1 MTVAR
6 RALRETGEDAV
17 GRRRVVAAAE
27 TAGLCRTSDRLRQR
41 RTGRMGKALF
51 AVLCTCGHNIRKN
64 RPGPCSPPSPSAPR
78 AVAIILG
85 PLAMN
90 GLIVVCL

>member
-27 TAGLCRTSDRLRQR
+27 TAGLCRTSDRLSKR

-64 RPGPCSPPSPSAPR
+64 RPGPAAHLHRQARPG
-78 AVAIILG
+78 LL
-85 PLAMN
+85 PLPAAQWWKKA
-90 GLIVVCL
+90 

>member
-1 MTVAR
+1 
-6 RALRETGEDAV
+6 
-17 GRRRVVAAAE
+17 
-27 TAGLCRTSDRLRQR
+27 
-41 RTGRMGKALF
+41 MGKALF